1 MQSRVLGQN
10 YHEEEMVHADTK
22 HDGFTSETAEGY
34 IRAQNLTVTVRC
46 PRGPWK
52 QPPCR
57 SRTLAGYLTLTER
70 EWTVTPACGRRLGRR
85 RRPGNSPALVWACL
99 RNRGMGGAGRA
110 RGQISLSEPRPRGTL
125 LYACAPCRPQV
136 FELDWRAATGTRHSA
151 FCLVGTAQA
160 GRQAG
165 RDGRRR
171 RRRRKTACTCR
182 PRKRHGIKSRA
193 RPPAHPERRKF

>member
-34 IRAQNLTVTVRC
+34 IRAQNLTV
-46 PRGPWK
+46 RGPWK

-125 LYACAPCRPQV
+125 LYLYACAPCRPQV

-160 GRQAG
+160 GRQAETDDDG
-165 RDGRRR
+165 DGRLP
-171 RRRRKTACTCR
+171 A
-182 PRKRHGIKSRA
+182 PADLAKRHGIKSRA